1 MLIKLVLRYKTI
13 NILSTYTPQI
23 GLELEVSINQ
33 NLHEEMDELIQGL
46 PNKKK
51 FFIGENLNGDI
62 GNDSEDF

>member
-46 PNKKK
+46 PNKKSFLLEK
-51 FFIGENLNGDI
+51 T
-62 GNDSEDF
+62 

>member
-33 NLHEEMDELIQGL
+33 NLHEEMDE
-46 PNKKK
+46 P
-51 FFIGENLNGDI
+51 
-62 GNDSEDF
+62 DSRITKQEKVFYWRKPKW